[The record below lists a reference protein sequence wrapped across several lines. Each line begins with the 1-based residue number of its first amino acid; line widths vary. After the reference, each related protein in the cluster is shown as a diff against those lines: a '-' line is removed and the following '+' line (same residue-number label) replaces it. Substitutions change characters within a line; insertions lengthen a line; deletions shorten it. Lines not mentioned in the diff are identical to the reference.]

1 MFLEKELQ
9 KLEALFVHAKK
20 HNSKVS
26 EKDVGWHID
35 HSLKSLIAIS
45 NALEQSNP
53 AEYRWSFN
61 IARFF
66 VYTAGSIP
74 RGRGKAPEAV
84 QSFGLI
90 AEEAL
95 KAHLE
100 DAKNKLKAL
109 YKLPAGSYFNHPY
122 FGMLNVKQTR
132 RFMIIHTRHHL
143 KIIWDIMR

>member
-1 MFLEKELQ
+1 MFLDKELQ

-20 HNSKVS
+20 HNGKVS

-66 VYTAGSIP
+66 VYTTGSIP
-74 RGRGKAPEAV
+74 RGRGKAPKAV
-84 QSFGLI
+84 QSFGLNSRRCI
-90 AEEAL
+90 KGTVRGCKKQAE
-95 KAHLE
+95 
-100 DAKNKLKAL
+100 N
-109 YKLPAGSYFNHPY
+109 
-122 FGMLNVKQTR
+122 
-132 RFMIIHTRHHL
+132 IIQATSREL
-143 KIIWDIMR
+143 L